1 MGFHSHQLNSLDQLK
16 IDESRYLEK
25 MSDASIIGIC
35 EAKHDRYTSSESRY
49 LEKMSDASIIGISE
63 TKHDDYTSSNKI
75 EI

>member
-1 MGFHSHQLNSLDQLK
+1 MP
-16 IDESRYLEK
+16 
-25 MSDASIIGIC
+25 DASITGIC
-35 EAKHDRYTSSESRY
+35 EAKHDDYTSSESRY